1 MACSTTAVQ
10 LTVNQWVAGSNPATP
25 VDRILILSY
34 TTSCVKED
42 ALGEQSPTLRV
53 QFRGK
58 TKGFQP
64 FVRSSILLTR
74 FRIPVIRTQYK
85 YLIICL
91 SVIKVTNGD
100 INTGQSSPYSSA
112 GIHSAS
118 N

>member
-53 QFRGK
+53 
-58 TKGFQP
+58 
-64 FVRSSILLTR
+64 
-74 FRIPVIRTQYK
+74 
-85 YLIICL
+85 
-91 SVIKVTNGD
+91 
-100 INTGQSSPYSSA
+100 
-112 GIHSAS
+112 
-118 N
+118 